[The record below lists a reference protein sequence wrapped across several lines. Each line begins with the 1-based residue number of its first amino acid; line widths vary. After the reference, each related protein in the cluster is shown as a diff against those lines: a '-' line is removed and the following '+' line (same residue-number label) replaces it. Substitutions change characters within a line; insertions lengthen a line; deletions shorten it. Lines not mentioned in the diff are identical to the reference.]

1 MEVIL
6 TQDVTGLGY
15 KNDTVKVKPGY
26 GRNYL
31 IPNGVALI
39 ANESNKRRISED
51 IRQAAH
57 KAAKLKQDAEAI
69 AAKIGEMSV
78 EIRTKAGETGKIFG
92 AVTSL
97 QISDALRAKGF
108 DVDRKKISFKEQPK
122 ELGTYTELLDLNKE
136 VKHNISVSVVADY
149 SSFKLFES
157 PDGIVRD

>member
-6 TQDVTGLGY
+6 TQDITGLGY

-31 IPNGVALI
+31 IPTGVALI
-39 ANESNKRRISED
+39 ANDSNKRKVAED

-57 KAAKLKQDAEAI
+57 KASKIKQDAEAM
-69 AAKIGEMSV
+69 AAKIGEMTV
-78 EIRTKAGETGKIFG
+78 EIGTKAGETGKIFG

-97 QISDALRAKGF
+97 QVSDALKAKGF

-122 ELGTYTELLDLNKE
+122 QLGMYAALLDLHKE
-136 VKHNISVSVVADY
+136 VKHTIQVNVTS
-149 SSFKLFES
+149 E
-157 PDGIVRD
+157 